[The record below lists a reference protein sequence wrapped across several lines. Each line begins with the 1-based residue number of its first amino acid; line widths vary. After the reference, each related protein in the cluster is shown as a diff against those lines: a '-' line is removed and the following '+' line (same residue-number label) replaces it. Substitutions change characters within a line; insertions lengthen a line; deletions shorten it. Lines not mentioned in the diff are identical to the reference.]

1 MAIDWFTVGAQMI
14 NFLILIW
21 LLKKFLY
28 RPIIKAMASREQG
41 LVDRLQGVEV
51 QMSEAEQLKKHYE
64 VNLQQL
70 NSDKDNIL
78 AEARQQAETDRTLQ
92 LQSLNDELQQ
102 EKKRFDEEMYQ
113 QQQELG
119 GVINKVIVEKAL
131 QLGGKILSGLADQ
144 SLEQQIVEHFLQNLA
159 ELPDDE
165 QSVLQK
171 AISQDDAVTIISRFP
186 LNETQRNKIRSR
198 LDQLATVRKM
208 VFELNEQLI
217 CGITLEAGGRSWEW
231 NIDRYLAELEVE
243 LLKPLES

>member
-28 RPIIKAMASREQG
+28 RPIVKAMASREQG
-41 LVDRLQGVEV
+41 LVDRLQLVET
-51 QMSEAEQLKKHYE
+51 QMSEAEQLKKQYE
-64 VNLQQL
+64 SSLQQL
-70 NSDKDNIL
+70 DSDKDDIL
-78 AEARQQAETDRTLQ
+78 TEARQQAETDRTLQ

-102 EKKRFDEEMYQ
+102 EKKRFDQEMHRQ
-113 QQQELG
+113 QQQLG
-119 GVINKVIVEKAL
+119 NVINRVVAEKAL
-131 QLGGKILSGLADQ
+131 QLGGRILSGLADQ

-159 ELPDDE
+159 KLPDDE

-171 AISQDDAVTIISRFP
+171 AISQDDAVTVISRFP
-186 LNETQRNKIRSR
+186 LNETQRSKIRDW
-198 LDQLATVRKM
+198 LDQSAAVSEV
-208 VFELNEQLI
+208 VFERDKRLI

-243 LLKPLES
+243 LLKPLE

>member
-41 LVDRLQGVEV
+41 LVDRLQSVEI
-51 QMSEAEQLKKHYE
+51 QMSEAEQLKKQYE
-64 VNLQQL
+64 VSLQQL
-70 NSDKDNIL
+70 DSDKNNIL
-78 AEARQQAETDRTLQ
+78 AEARLQAETDRTLQ

-119 GVINKVIVEKAL
+119 GVINRVIAEKAL

-159 ELPDDE
+159 KLPDDE
-165 QSVLQK
+165 QSVLQQ
-171 AISQDDAVTIISRFP
+171 ALSQDDAVTIISRFP
-186 LNETQRNKIRSR
+186 LDETQRSKIRSR
-198 LDQLATVRKM
+198 VDQLATVREM

>member
-41 LVDRLQGVEV
+41 LVDRLQGVEI

-70 NSDKDNIL
+70 DSDKDNIL

-119 GVINKVIVEKAL
+119 GVINRDIAEKAL
-131 QLGGKILSGLADQ
+131 QLGGKILSDLADQ
-144 SLEQQIVEHFLQNLA
+144 SLEQQVVEHFLHNLA
-159 ELPDDE
+159 ALPADE
-165 QSVLQK
+165 QSVLQQ
-171 AISQDDAVTIISRFP
+171 AISEDDAVTIISRFP
-186 LNETQRNKIRSR
+186 LNETQRDKIRSR
-198 LDQLATVRKM
+198 LDQFATVREI

-217 CGITLEAGGRSWEW
+217 CGITLETGGRSWEW

-243 LLKPLES
+243 LLKPLE

>member
-41 LVDRLQGVEV
+41 LVDRLQGVET
-51 QMSEAEQLKKHYE
+51 QMSEAEQLKKRYE
-64 VNLQQL
+64 VSLQQL
-70 NSDKDNIL
+70 DSDKDNIL
-78 AEARQQAETDRTLQ
+78 AEARRQAETDRTLQ
-92 LQSLNDELQQ
+92 LQSLNDEMQL
-102 EKKRFDEEMYQ
+102 KKHQFSEEMHR

-119 GVINKVIVEKAL
+119 GVINRVIAEKAL

-159 ELPDDE
+159 KLPDAE
-165 QSVLQK
+165 QSVLQQ
-171 AISQDDAVTIISRFP
+171 ALSQDDTATIISRFP
-186 LNETQRNKIRSR
+186 LNETQRSKIRSR
-198 LDQLATVRKM
+198 VDQLSPVLEM
-208 VFELNEQLI
+208 VFELDNRLI

-243 LLKPLES
+243 LLKPLE

>member
-41 LVDRLQGVEV
+41 LVDRLQGVET
-51 QMSEAEQLKKHYE
+51 QMSEAEQLKKRYE
-64 VNLQQL
+64 VSLQQL
-70 NSDKDNIL
+70 DSDKDNIL
-78 AEARQQAETDRTLQ
+78 AEARRQAETDRTLQ
-92 LQSLNDELQQ
+92 LQSLNDEMQL
-102 EKKRFDEEMYQ
+102 KKHQFSEEMHQ

-119 GVINKVIVEKAL
+119 GVINRVIAEKTL

-159 ELPDDE
+159 KLPDAE
-165 QSVLQK
+165 QSVLQQ
-171 AISQDDAVTIISRFP
+171 ALSQDDTATIISRFP
-186 LNETQRNKIRSR
+186 LNETQRSKIRSR
-198 LDQLATVRKM
+198 VDQLAPVREM
-208 VFELNEQLI
+208 VFELDNRLI

-231 NIDRYLAELEVE
+231 NIERYLAELEVE
-243 LLKPLES
+243 LLKPLE

>member
-28 RPIIKAMASREQG
+28 RPIIKVMASREQG
-41 LVDRLQGVEV
+41 LVDRLQLVET

-64 VNLQQL
+64 TSLQQL
-70 NSDKDNIL
+70 ASDKDNIL
-78 AEARQQAETDRTLQ
+78 AEARLQAETDRNQ
-92 LQSLNDELQQ
+92 RLQSLNDELQQ
-102 EKKRFDEEMYQ
+102 EKKRFDQEMHR

-119 GVINKVIVEKAL
+119 TVINRVVAEKAL
-131 QLGGKILSGLADQ
+131 QLGGKILSSLADQ

-159 ELPDDE
+159 KLPDAE
-165 QSVLQK
+165 QSVLQQ
-171 AISQDDAVTIISRFP
+171 ALSQDDAVIIISRFP
-186 LNETQRNKIRSR
+186 LNEAQRSKIRSR
-198 LDQLATVRKM
+198 VDQLAPVREM
-208 VFELNEQLI
+208 VFEQDSRLI

-243 LLKPLES
+243 LLKPLE